1 MGEFPTQWSS
11 FRHNGRVSDTMG
23 EFPTQW
29 ANSIIISIFKKGD
42 SENPSNYRGIT
53 LMGVPSN
60 ALHKKTVSKA
70 TCLHLYTKYIQMLN
84 IVLTQQ
90 KVVLNRVRVPLVT
103 TRL

>member
-53 LMGVPSN
+53 LMGVLSN
-60 ALHKKTVSKA
+60 ALHKKRCQRQPA
-70 TCLHLYTKYIQMLN
+70 YIYTLN
-84 IVLTQQ
+84 IF
-90 KVVLNRVRVPLVT
+90 NC
-103 TRL
+103 